1 MKVRN
6 DKEPSMINP
15 TKQLNLP
22 LSANNEPVRSVIMK
36 FESQKGMATSYLKIK
51 TKKRNNTCA
60 HFINFIDRL
69 RLLYIH
75 LS

>member
-36 FESQKGMATSYLKIK
+36 FESQKGMATSYLKI
-51 TKKRNNTCA
+51 N
-60 HFINFIDRL
+60 
-69 RLLYIH
+69 
-75 LS
+75 